1 MVRRAVPATSAASS
15 VTQPASPAGMPTDSP
30 VAAFAALGD
39 ETRWAVLQALAEAGS
54 TAGSTASSAVD
65 LTDGAG
71 SGGAGPGA
79 AGTGAAASGLT
90 ASALAA
96 RLPVTR
102 QAIAKHLAVLEA
114 AGLVESQTVGRE
126 RRYRA
131 LGAELTALGRRL
143 ERIGD
148 AWEARLG
155 RIASIAEHLE
165 HLEHL
170 ERPEQL
176 ERG

>member
-1 MVRRAVPATSAASS
+1 MVTS
-15 VTQPASPAGMPTDSP
+15 PSP

-39 ETRWAVLQALAEAGS
+39 ETRWAVLEALAGTDPAGS
-54 TAGSTASSAVD
+54 TALAGSTAPA
-65 LTDGAG
+65 DGDDSEDRA
-71 SGGAGPGA
+71 
-79 AGTGAAASGLT
+79 GLT

-114 AGLVESQTVGRE
+114 AGLVESWVVGRE

-131 LGAELTALGRRL
+131 LGTELTALGRRL

-155 RIASIAEHLE
+155 RIAGIAE
-165 HLEHL
+165 
-170 ERPEQL
+170 RL

>member
-1 MVRRAVPATSAASS
+1 MVTSEAGAPGAAT
-15 VTQPASPAGMPTDSP
+15 P

-39 ETRWAVLQALAEAGS
+39 ETRWAVLEALA
-54 TAGSTASSAVD
+54 
-65 LTDGAG
+65 GAG
-71 SGGAGPGA
+71 SAADPAAGPA
-79 AGTGAAASGLT
+79 AGPAADPAAGLT
-90 ASALAA
+90 ASVLAA
-96 RLPVTR
+96 RLPVSR

-114 AGLVESQTVGRE
+114 AGLVESWSVGRE

-155 RIASIAEHLE
+155 RIAGIAE
-165 HLEHL
+165 
-170 ERPEQL
+170 RL

>member
-1 MVRRAVPATSAASS
+1 MVTGA
-15 VTQPASPAGMPTDSP
+15 PASASP

-39 ETRWAVLQALAEAGS
+39 ETRWAVLEALSGGEPAGDAVGS
-54 TAGSTASSAVD
+54 ASGLTAAD
-65 LTDGAG
+65 PG
-71 SGGAGPGA
+71 SGPTPADP
-79 AGTGAAASGLT
+79 ASGLT

-102 QAIAKHLAVLEA
+102 QAIAKHLVVLEA
-114 AGLVESQTVGRE
+114 AGLVESWSVGRE

-155 RIASIAEHLE
+155 RIAGIAEK
-165 HLEHL
+165 L
-170 ERPEQL
+170 ERD
-176 ERG
+176 

>member
-1 MVRRAVPATSAASS
+1 MVTSAA
-15 VTQPASPAGMPTDSP
+15 SP

-39 ETRWAVLQALAEAGS
+39 ETRWAVLQAL
-54 TAGSTASSAVD
+54 
-65 LTDGAG
+65 
-71 SGGAGPGA
+71 SGGEHSGEHPEQHLEQHLEQRAAEGA
-79 AGTGAAASGLT
+79 FDPASGLT

-114 AGLVESQTVGRE
+114 AGLVESWVVGRE

-155 RIASIAEHLE
+155 RIAGIAE
-165 HLEHL
+165 
-170 ERPEQL
+170 RL

>member
-1 MVRRAVPATSAASS
+1 MTRVTHSVVGAPPPVPA
-15 VTQPASPAGMPTDSP
+15 SP

-39 ETRWAVLQALAEAGS
+39 ETRWAVLEAL
-54 TAGSTASSAVD
+54 
-65 LTDGAG
+65 
-71 SGGAGPGA
+71 SGGEPSGAA
-79 AGTGAAASGLT
+79 AGTAASPASDPAAGVTAVDPAAGLT

-102 QAIAKHLAVLEA
+102 QAIAKHLVVLEA
-114 AGLVESQTVGRE
+114 AGLVESWSVGRE

-131 LGAELTALGRRL
+131 LGAELTALGHRL
-143 ERIGD
+143 ERIGA

-155 RIASIAEHLE
+155 RIAGIAENLE
-165 HLEHL
+165 KG
-170 ERPEQL
+170 

>member
-1 MVRRAVPATSAASS
+1 MVKVSPGVTPGATETGTSGATPARA
-15 VTQPASPAGMPTDSP
+15 P
-30 VAAFAALGD
+30 VAAFAALAD
-39 ETRWAVLQALAEAGS
+39 ETRWAVLEALAADD
-54 TAGSTASSAVD
+54 AV
-65 LTDGAG
+65 G
-71 SGGAGPGA
+71 SG
-79 AGTGAAASGLT
+79 GLT
-90 ASALAA
+90 ASALAD

-102 QAIAKHLAVLEA
+102 QAIAKHLALLEA
-114 AGLVESQTVGRE
+114 AGLVESRTVGRE

-155 RIASIAEHLE
+155 RIAAIAEG
-165 HLEHL
+165 
-170 ERPEQL
+170 L

>member
-1 MVRRAVPATSAASS
+1 VVTGPGATA
-15 VTQPASPAGMPTDSP
+15 PTGSP
-30 VAAFAALGD
+30 VAAFAALAD
-39 ETRWAVLQALAEAGS
+39 ETRWAVLEALAATDPAGGAPAGS
-54 TAGSTASSAVD
+54 DRAGVD
-65 LTDGAG
+65 RAG
-71 SGGAGPGA
+71 GDR
-79 AGTGAAASGLT
+79 AGTGPAGLT
-90 ASALAA
+90 ASALAE

-102 QAIAKHLAVLEA
+102 QAIAKHLGVLES
-114 AGLVESQTVGRE
+114 AGLVESWTVGRE

-155 RIASIAEHLE
+155 RIASIAEG
-165 HLEHL
+165 
-170 ERPEQL
+170 L

>member
-1 MVRRAVPATSAASS
+1 MVT
-15 VTQPASPAGMPTDSP
+15 TPAGTAAGNPAPP

-39 ETRWAVLQALAEAGS
+39 ETRWAVLEALAGADPVGGTAPAGGTALADS
-54 TAGSTASSAVD
+54 TAPADAD
-65 LTDGAG
+65 DRA
-71 SGGAGPGA
+71 
-79 AGTGAAASGLT
+79 GLT

-114 AGLVESQTVGRE
+114 AGLVESWVVGRE

-155 RIASIAEHLE
+155 RIAGIA
-165 HLEHL
+165 
-170 ERPEQL
+170 EQL

>member
-1 MVRRAVPATSAASS
+1 MVTSGAAVP
-15 VTQPASPAGMPTDSP
+15 PSP

-39 ETRWAVLQALAEAGS
+39 ETRWAVLQAL
-54 TAGSTASSAVD
+54 
-65 LTDGAG
+65 
-71 SGGAGPGA
+71 SGGEHTEHDAGEDTVDP
-79 AGTGAAASGLT
+79 ASGLT

-96 RLPVTR
+96 RLPVSR

-114 AGLVESQTVGRE
+114 AGLVESWVVGRE

-155 RIASIAEHLE
+155 RIAGIAE
-165 HLEHL
+165 
-170 ERPEQL
+170 RL